1 MDEVGIFKALGDKT
15 RLKILEC
22 VRNSEK
28 CICEIIPETGKSQ
41 PTVSQHLKILKI
53 AGLINERRE
62 GTRIMVSVAHD
73 ELYDIIDAVKKLNKQ
88 N

>member
-1 MDEVGIFKALGDKT
+1 MEEVDVFKALGDVT

-22 VRNSEK
+22 VRNGEK

-53 AGLINERRE
+53 AGLVNERKD
-62 GTRIMVSVAHD
+62 GARIMISTTHRKIYEVIEVVK
-73 ELYDIIDAVKKLNKQ
+73 ELKHP
-88 N
+88 

>member
-1 MDEVGIFKALGDKT
+1 MDEVEIFKALGDAT

-22 VRNSEK
+22 VKNGER

-62 GTRIMVSVAHD
+62 GTRILISVAHN
-73 ELYDIIDAVKKLNKQ
+73 EIYDIIDSIKKLNKQ

>member
-1 MDEVGIFKALGDKT
+1 MDEVDIFKALGDTT

-22 VRNSEK
+22 VRNGEK

-53 AGLINERRE
+53 AGLINEKRE
-62 GTRIMVSVAHD
+62 GTRIMISVAHNKI
-73 ELYDIIDAVKKLNKQ
+73 YDIIDAIKKLNEQ

>member
-1 MDEVGIFKALGDKT
+1 MDEVDIFKALGDTT

-22 VRNSEK
+22 VRNGEK

-53 AGLINERRE
+53 AGLINEKRE
-62 GTRIMVSVAHD
+62 GNRILISVAHN
-73 ELYDIIDAVKKLNKQ
+73 EIFGIIDAIRNMNEQ

>member
-1 MDEVGIFKALGDKT
+1 MDEIDIFKALGDST

-22 VRNSEK
+22 VRSGEK

-53 AGLINERRE
+53 AGLINEKRE
-62 GTRIMVSVAHD
+62 GTRILISVAHN
-73 ELYDIIDAVKKLNKQ
+73 EIYDIIDAIKKLNEQ

>member
-1 MDEVGIFKALGDKT
+1 MDEVDIFKALGDST

-22 VRNSEK
+22 VRNGEK

-53 AGLINERRE
+53 AGLINEKRE
-62 GTRIMVSVAHD
+62 GTRILISVANS
-73 ELYDIIDAVKKLNKQ
+73 EIYDIIDAIKKLNEQ

>member
-22 VRNSEK
+22 VRNGEK

-62 GTRIMVSVAHD
+62 GTRIMVSVAYD